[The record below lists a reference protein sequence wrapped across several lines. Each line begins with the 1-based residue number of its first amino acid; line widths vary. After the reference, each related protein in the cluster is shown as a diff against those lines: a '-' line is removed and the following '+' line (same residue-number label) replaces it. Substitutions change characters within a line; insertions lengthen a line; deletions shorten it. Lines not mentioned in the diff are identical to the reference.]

1 VGDSGTG
8 LDEAGGSRT
17 DDRPAKPFATI
28 GRAIVFGIVRQYGG
42 VVRVSSEAG
51 EGTLVKVYL
60 PRLESEDDEAGTPV
74 AEALRGSET
83 VLVAEDE
90 DGVRELLRKVLT
102 EFGYTV
108 LTARHGRDALM
119 LAGDRS
125 VGIDLL
131 VTDVVM
137 PEMSGRE
144 LVETLHDRRPD
155 LKVLYISGYTDDEV
169 VQRGISGSEVA
180 FMRKPFAAEELV
192 RRVREVLDAAPV

>member
-1 VGDSGTG
+1 M
-8 LDEAGGSRT
+8 
-17 DDRPAKPFATI
+17 
-28 GRAIVFGIVRQYGG
+28 GRAIVFSIVRQYGG

-60 PRLESEDDEAGTPV
+60 PRLEAEADEAV
-74 AEALRGSET
+74 ADEPDADSLRGSET

-90 DGVRELLRKVLT
+90 DGVRELLRKILT

-119 LAGDRS
+119 VAGDRS
-125 VGIDLL
+125 GDMDLL

-137 PEMSGRE
+137 PEMNGRE
-144 LVETLHDRRPD
+144 LAETLRDRQPD

-169 VQRGISGSEVA
+169 VQRGISGREVA
-180 FMRKPFAAEELV
+180 FLRKPFASESSSAGCGECWTPPRSE
-192 RRVREVLDAAPV
+192 AASSGG

>member
-1 VGDSGTG
+1 M
-8 LDEAGGSRT
+8 
-17 DDRPAKPFATI
+17 
-28 GRAIVFGIVRQYGG
+28 GRAIVVGIVRQYGG

-51 EGTLVKVYL
+51 EGTLVKIYL
-60 PRLESEDDEAGTPV
+60 PRLE
-74 AEALRGSET
+74 AEAEVVADEPDADSLRGSET

-119 LAGDRS
+119 VAGDRS
-125 VGIDLL
+125 GGVDLL

-144 LVETLHDRRPD
+144 LAETLRDHQPD

-180 FMRKPFAAEELV
+180 FLRKPFASEEFV
-192 RRVREVLDAAPV
+192 RRVRGVLDATPV